1 MSSVKSFLDVY
12 GDGLNSTKKQL
23 EIALDTYLCTPLGGI
38 KSIYEDNFTEIIA
51 NKDLDALEELFS
63 YSGAVHLFDDFYA
76 FRIKGGKYG
85 LVNRND
91 DEFGKIVNW
100 KTMVNWLYDNFLKDE
115 VA

>member
-1 MSSVKSFLDVY
+1 MCSVESFLDVY
-12 GDGLNSTKKQL
+12 GDGRNSTKKQL

-38 KSIYEDNFTEIIA
+38 KSVYEDDFLKIIA
-51 NKDLDALEELFS
+51 NEDLAALEELFS
-63 YSGAVHLFDDFYA
+63 YNGAVHLFDDVYA

-91 DEFGKIVNW
+91 DELGKIVNW
-100 KTMVNWLYDNFLKDE
+100 RTMVSWLYNNFMRDE